1 MCDLMLRDALA
12 AETPAV
18 RRQATISVP
27 RRSRK
32 DPCRWGTTT
41 DPAYVNLPVGT
52 MVEALDFVLDNT
64 LMRMPD
70 GQLMRQVGGIPMGD
84 PISPANAIGTTA
96 WMELEWM
103 RSLDQ
108 ESKKHF
114 RAKRYVDDI
123 LVIYNTNAEWRGA
136 DFIRDFKE
144 STCYMAPLRLEPG
157 APDVFLE
164 TKLEKVARGEFTYR
178 LKNTNEDGVQRVW
191 RYTPASS
198 YTPYSQKVGL
208 IAGLT
213 QKCIRMASDTEQLR
227 ISLRAKVAELRQ
239 LGYSGRIIRAGIY
252 AVSRQKFADE
262 YINAAHDVGLDA

>member
-1 MCDLMLRDALA
+1 MGTHHALEEGAALA
-12 AETPAV
+12 
-18 RRQATISVP
+18 
-27 RRSRK
+27 
-32 DPCRWGTTT
+32 
-41 DPAYVNLPVGT
+41 
-52 MVEALDFVLDNT
+52 LD
-64 LMRMPD
+64 
-70 GQLMRQVGGIPMGD
+70 
-84 PISPANAIGTTA
+84 
-96 WMELEWM
+96 W
-103 RSLDQ
+103 
-108 ESKKHF
+108 
-114 RAKRYVDDI
+114 
-123 LVIYNTNAEWRGA
+123 
-136 DFIRDFKE
+136 
-144 STCYMAPLRLEPG
+144 
-157 APDVFLE
+157 